1 VNQLLD
7 RVEFTNRTGNKLAI
21 PFYDGADGYW
31 FESVEGTDPVDAVI
45 VSSSF
50 ANVDGEQYQS
60 ARRGSRNLVFKMG
73 VDVSQVH
80 GSVTQLR
87 RNLMGLLMPKTEA
100 RLRFFSTDFPAV
112 DIVGIVE
119 SFDWPLF
126 AQEPEVTLSII
137 CHQSDFVDLMT
148 VVAVDRTTSELLN
161 TIIDYPGSVETG
173 ITFRMLADRAL
184 DGFTIYHRSSSGAFS
199 SLEFEQPLIAGD
211 LVEICT
217 ISGEKEIMLTRA
229 GTRSSILHAM
239 SPYSNW
245 IEIHPGANYFSV
257 VAEGAEIEYTIE
269 YVNRYG
275 GL

>member
-1 VNQLLD
+1 MLD

-21 PFYDGADGYW
+21 PFYDGDNGYW
-31 FESVEGTDPVDAVI
+31 FESVEGIDPVDAVI

-80 GSVTQLR
+80 GSVGQLR
-87 RNLMGLLMPKTEA
+87 RNLMGLLMPKSEVI
-100 RLRFFSTDFPAV
+100 LRFFDTDFPAV

-126 AQEPEVTLSII
+126 VQEPEVTLSII
-137 CHQSDFVDLMT
+137 CHQSDFVDLLT
-148 VVAVDRTTSELLN
+148 VVAVDKTVPELLN

-173 ITFRMLADRAL
+173 ITFRMLADRPL
-184 DGFTIYHRSSSGAFS
+184 SEFTIFHGSANGVFS
-199 SLEFEQPLIAGD
+199 SFEFEEPIIAGD

-217 ISGEKEIMLTRA
+217 ISGQKEVMLTRA

-245 IEIHPGANYFSV
+245 IQITPGANYFSV

>member
-1 VNQLLD
+1 LLD
-7 RVEFTNRTGNKLAI
+7 RVEFTTSNGNSLVV
-21 PFYDGADGYW
+21 PFYDGDEGFFFDSVDGI
-31 FESVEGTDPVDAVI
+31 DPVKANI

-50 ANVDGEQYQS
+50 ANVDGEQYQT
-60 ARRGSRNLVFKMG
+60 ARRESRNLVFKMG
-73 VDVSQVH
+73 VDVSQVF

-87 RNLMGLLMPKTEA
+87 RKLMGLLMPKSEVTL
-100 RLRFFSTDFPAV
+100 RLFSDDFPAV

-126 AQEPEVTLSII
+126 VQEPEVTLSII
-137 CHQSDFVDLMT
+137 CHKPDFVDLMT
-148 VVAVDRTTSELLN
+148 VAVVDTTTPDFVN
-161 TIIDYPGSVETG
+161 TIIEYPGSVETG
-173 ITFRMLADRAL
+173 FKFYMLADRSL
-184 DGFTIYHRSSSGAFS
+184 DGFTIFHRSSTGVLS
-199 SLEFEQPLIAGD
+199 SLEFGEPLIAGD
-211 LVEICT
+211 LLEIST

-229 GTRSSILHAM
+229 GTRSSILHGM

-245 IEIHPGANYFSV
+245 INLFPGANYISV

>member
-1 VNQLLD
+1 MLD
-7 RVEFTNRTGNKLAI
+7 KVEFTNRTGKKLAI
-21 PFYDGADGYW
+21 PFYDGAEGFW
-31 FESVEGTDPVDAVI
+31 FESVDGIDPVDAVI

-100 RLRFFSTDFPAV
+100 TLRFFSTDFPAV

-126 AQEPEVTLSII
+126 VQEPEVTLSII

-148 VVAVDRTTSELLN
+148 VVAVDKTTTQLVN

-173 ITFRMLADRAL
+173 FTFRMLADRAL
-184 DGFTIYHRSSSGAFS
+184 DGFTIYHRSSTGVFS

-217 ISGEKEIMLTRA
+217 ISGQKEVMLSRA
-229 GTRSSILHAM
+229 GTRSSILYAM

-245 IEIHPGANYFSV
+245 IELHPGANYISV
-257 VAEGAEIEYTIE
+257 VAEGAELEYTIE

>member
-1 VNQLLD
+1 MLD
-7 RVEFTNRTGNKLAI
+7 RVEFTTRNGNSLVV
-21 PFYDGADGYW
+21 PFYDGDEG
-31 FESVEGTDPVDAVI
+31 FFFDSVEGVDPVDAVI

-60 ARRGSRNLVFKMG
+60 SRRGSRNLVFKMG

-87 RNLMGLLMPKTEA
+87 RKLMGLLMPKTEA
-100 RLRFFSTDFPAV
+100 TLRFFSDDFPAV

-126 AQEPEVTLSII
+126 VQEPEVTLSII
-137 CHQSDFVDLMT
+137 CHKSDFIDLMT
-148 VVAVDRTTSELLN
+148 VVAVDTTTPEIAN
-161 TIIDYPGSVETG
+161 TIIDYPGTVDVG
-173 ITFRMLADRAL
+173 FTFRMLVNRAVSE
-184 DGFTIYHRSSSGAFS
+184 FTIYHRSSTGFLS
-199 SLEFEQPLIAGD
+199 SLEFEQPLIVGD

-229 GTRSSILHAM
+229 NTRSSILHAM

-245 IEIHPGANYFSV
+245 INLSPGANYISV
-257 VAEGAEIEYTIE
+257 VAAGVGIEYTIE